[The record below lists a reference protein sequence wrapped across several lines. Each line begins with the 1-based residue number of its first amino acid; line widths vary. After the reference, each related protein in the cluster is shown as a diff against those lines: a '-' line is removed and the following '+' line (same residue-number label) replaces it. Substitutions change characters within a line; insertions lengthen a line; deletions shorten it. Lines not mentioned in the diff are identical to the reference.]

1 MKISWGSSNAGI
13 RKEGF
18 VKGIFLGLIVLAG
31 NIGSFYYIM
40 NMAKSS
46 SVLILLGAYALTILI
61 PLGAIVLFMMNA
73 RKKNG
78 GYWSFKQAVTS
89 AFIMFITSYVILT
102 LGRDMLFAKLV
113 EPNMASKIGK
123 VMIDSRIAKDKAEGS
138 TPDQINKDITE
149 QKKNYN
155 MQTESSSLPLI
166 ENIPENI
173 LMLFVLSIIFAA
185 IFKKEPPLVVAE
197 ETIK

>member
-1 MKISWGSSNAGI
+1 M
-13 RKEGF
+13 
-18 VKGIFLGLIVLAG
+18 
-31 NIGSFYYIM
+31 
-40 NMAKSS
+40 
-46 SVLILLGAYALTILI
+46 T
-61 PLGAIVLFMMNA
+61 NA

-102 LGRDMLFAKLV
+102 IGRDMLFTKLV
-113 EPNMASKIGK
+113 EPNMASEIGK

-185 IFKKEPPLVVAE
+185 IFKKDPPLIVAE
-197 ETIK
+197 ETIQ